1 VSILWTLIVGFF
13 VGLLARFFLPGRDP
27 AGIVVTSLIGVLGSF
42 VAAYVGSY
50 LGWYLPGEGVGL
62 LASILGAMFVLLVFR
77 VIRGKA

>member
-1 VSILWTLIVGFF
+1 VSILWTLVVGFF

-27 AGIVVTSLIGVLGSF
+27 AGLIVTSLIGVLGSF

>member
-1 VSILWTLIVGFF
+1 MSILWTLIVGFF

>member
-1 VSILWTLIVGFF
+1 MSILWTLVVGFF

-27 AGIVVTSLIGVLGSF
+27 AGLIVTSLIGVLGSF

>member
-1 VSILWTLIVGFF
+1 LWTLVVGFF

-27 AGIVVTSLIGVLGSF
+27 AGLIVTSLIGVLGSF